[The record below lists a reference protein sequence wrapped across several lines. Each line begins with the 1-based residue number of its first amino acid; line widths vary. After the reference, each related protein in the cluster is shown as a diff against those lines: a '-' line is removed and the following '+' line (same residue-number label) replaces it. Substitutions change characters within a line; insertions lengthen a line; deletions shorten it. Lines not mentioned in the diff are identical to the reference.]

1 MNQIFRKVLTFS
13 AVLLC
18 ILLVIFGF
26 TFASPWTGI
35 IFVLLLCA
43 ISLPLELFASA
54 IPRALFEL
62 KKLPAETAKAVFVIL
77 DTAATVGALALL
89 DYFMHD
95 VEILPVSAFII
106 ALVLALFSLNDFTEK
121 LEKEKEDIMP
131 R

>member
-1 MNQIFRKVLTFS
+1 M
-13 AVLLC
+13 
-18 ILLVIFGF
+18 
-26 TFASPWTGI
+26 
-35 IFVLLLCA
+35 
-43 ISLPLELFASA
+43 
-54 IPRALFEL
+54 
-62 KKLPAETAKAVFVIL
+62 FVIL